1 MALSELDRRIV
12 TAAAE
17 TMFPPGGAFDT
28 DGLEASIVPYVD
40 DYLQR
45 LPRFDRLQLLA
56 FFRVFDTG
64 MAWSEK
70 RAGARFHNA
79 DATTR
84 REYLS
89 SWENSPTYSRRMG
102 FQGLRMVLT
111 MAYAE
116 CPAVKDAMGVTSS
129 HDDSFNSGGFVT

>member
-17 TMFPPGGAFDT
+17 TKFPPGGAFDT
-28 DGLEASIVPYVD
+28 DGLEANVVDYVD

-45 LPRFDRLQLLA
+45 LPRLDRLQLLA
-56 FFRVFDTG
+56 FFRVFDAG

-70 RAGARFHNA
+70 RTGAPFHTA
-79 DATTR
+79 DAVTR

-102 FQGLRMVLT
+102 FQGMRMVLT
-111 MAYAE
+111 FAYAE

-129 HDDSFNSGGFVT
+129 HDDSFNSGGFVP